1 MFNASEPA
9 GNGLTVNDV
18 TLKFYNGNSVVAAI
32 DGSFT
37 LTSTVTGNGSSGFL
51 IDVDPARQ
59 SFLNASV
66 FGQTGYAD
74 FRIALE
80 STIGDAA

>member
-51 IDVDPARQ
+51 IDVDPAQQ